1 MNKIKYKAPYELKKG
16 YKSDSGV
23 DVKIWSIDLI
33 DEKLKGKKWVDPYII
48 LPNQTIHAQ
57 TGVYLELPEDYE
69 CQVRPKSGIS
79 KQGIL
84 VHFGTVD
91 SGFRGEITVAVTNVT
106 NNAIELES
114 RQKIAQLVIKKK
126 DPVELIRADEINLD
140 TDRGAKGYG
149 STGKF

>member
-1 MNKIKYKAPYELKKG
+1 MKEIRYKSPYELKKG

-33 DEKLKGKKWVDPYII
+33 DEKLKGKKWVDQYVI

-91 SGFRGEITVAVTNVT
+91 RGFRGEITVAVTNVT
-106 NNAIELES
+106 NNAIELEP

-126 DPVELIRADEINLD
+126 DKVDLIRADEINLD

>member
-1 MNKIKYKAPYELKKG
+1 MKSIKYKAPYELKKG

-23 DVKIWSIDLI
+23 DVKIKEIDLI
-33 DEKLKGKKWVDPYII
+33 DEKLKDKKWVDPYII

-79 KQGIL
+79 KQGLL
-84 VHFGTVD
+84 VHFGTID

-106 NNAIELES
+106 NKSIKLEKS
-114 RQKIAQLVIKKK
+114 QKIAQLVIKKK
-126 DPVELIRADEINLD
+126 DEVKLIRADEINLD

>member
-1 MNKIKYKAPYELKKG
+1 MKEIRYKAPYELKKG

-33 DEKLKGKKWVDPYII
+33 DEKLKDKKWVDPYII

-91 SGFRGEITVAVTNVT
+91 SGFRGEITVAVTNIT
-106 NNAIELES
+106 NKPIKLEKN
-114 RQKIAQLVIKKK
+114 QKIAQLVFIKKDDVK
-126 DPVELIRADEINLD
+126 LCRSDEINLD